1 MKEIIFKQRPEL
13 SEEASSAEKSI
24 LSRGNSKYRSPE
36 VGLVRCVQRTSKKAS
51 RAEWSCVLS
60 PSPQDYELSLEM
72 LLFLYTCLIF
82 DRSQTDIFK
91 RQPILDV

>member
-51 RAEWSCVLS
+51 MGGV
-60 PSPQDYELSLEM
+60 ELCSFSKPTRL
-72 LLFLYTCLIF
+72 
-82 DRSQTDIFK
+82 
-91 RQPILDV
+91 